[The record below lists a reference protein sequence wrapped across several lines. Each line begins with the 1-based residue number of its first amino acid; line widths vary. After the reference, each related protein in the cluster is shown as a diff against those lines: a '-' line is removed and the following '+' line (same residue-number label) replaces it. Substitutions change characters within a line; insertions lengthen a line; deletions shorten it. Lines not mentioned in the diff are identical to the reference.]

1 VPGATVAEVGSVV
14 GGDVPVVMGVV
25 SDGEV
30 VVAVAVAVVVG
41 VVVGAVVGAVVGM
54 AAGRSV
60 VAPGTV
66 EVLSAVALS
75 AVVLSAATLSAVT
88 EDSAVFV
95 VRWSP
100 GV

>member
-41 VVVGAVVGAVVGM
+41 VVVGAVVGM